1 MGQSLKKVEKI
12 MKRILFNSDQVG
24 GLAVI
29 LAIPVAAFNRIK
41 QNYSTGVRTVSLS
54 SSQDVIEIPV
64 VNDHGYSFE
73 EVQSTEDGGDVY
85 DVSIQGVIPRSD
97 ADPKL
102 RQELERGE
110 WLVLHKD
117 RNGTCRLSGSKDVP
131 LHFYSNRT
139 SGKTTANMNGNNF
152 TFSAQES
159 SPSEEVAE
167 DFIIE

>member
-1 MGQSLKKVEKI
+1 

-54 SSQDVIEIPV
+54 SSENVIEIPV
-64 VNDHGYSFE
+64 VNDHSYSFE
-73 EVQSTEDGGDVY
+73 EIQDSGDGGDTY
-85 DVSIQGVIPRSD
+85 DMTIQGVIPRSD

-102 RQELERGE
+102 RMVLERGE

-139 SGKTTANMNGNNF
+139 SGKTSANLNGNNF
-152 TFSAQES
+152 TFSAQEPF
-159 SPSEEVAE
+159 PSEEVEE